1 MSSLPFLPDAYRTP
15 HHVFPIC
22 FFLRFWKQ
30 AELNIN
36 TPRVH
41 YTLENRFHQS
51 GSSFI
56 LRLPILLVKE
66 LKTRGGERAGRSI
79 TRDGS
84 VTDLN
89 MKAPFHSADKL
100 PDPRVGMISGLTLN
114 KRQLVDLLN
123 ELRALFFISLNCVL
137 WIHKCPF
144 EKTILTFCL
153 LFFPL
158 QSLSQRYQRQIS
170 SAVRGEKEN
179 TDWSVV

>member
-1 MSSLPFLPDAYRTP
+1 M
-15 HHVFPIC
+15 
-22 FFLRFWKQ
+22 
-30 AELNIN
+30 NIN

-100 PDPRVGMISGLTLN
+100 PDPRVGMISGLTSN
-114 KRQLVDLLN
+114 KSQLVDLLN

-137 WIHKCPF
+137 
-144 EKTILTFCL
+144 
-153 LFFPL
+153 
-158 QSLSQRYQRQIS
+158 
-170 SAVRGEKEN
+170 
-179 TDWSVV
+179 